1 VIRSKW
7 VALAGGLGN
16 QLFQYAYSISNR
28 EMLSESTL
36 ECVGFRLGTVETF
49 RPEIGKFRLPQAK
62 LSLDHWANSHLEQ
75 KAFNYLLRISTHKNS
90 LWRFNPLSLVARAVV
105 LPRILF
111 MKIQKNRKSQYKRS
125 EHSRL
130 LEIGYFQNSEITQE
144 AISTMKGLSLLQTSS
159 VLDEHI
165 ALAKVEKPLVLHIRR
180 GDYRHNPKL
189 GCLSGAYYQQILEEV
204 WLTGEFN
211 KIWLFSDDLES
222 SFGILDLSLHP
233 FVRVID
239 ERISPAET
247 FEIMRLGSGYI
258 IANSSFS
265 FWAAA
270 LRRNQDSIVRAP
282 LPWFKKTYFH
292 DKNFPLDWK
301 LIPAQFDSY

>member
-1 VIRSKW
+1 MIRSKW

-204 WLTGEFN
+204 WVTGEFN

-222 SFGILDLSLHP
+222 SFGVLDLSLHP

-239 ERISPAET
+239 KSISPAET

-282 LPWFKKTYFH
+282 LPWFKKTYFQ

-301 LIPAQFDSY
+301 LIPAHFDSY

>member
-1 VIRSKW
+1 MTRSKW

-28 EMLSESTL
+28 EMLGESTL
-36 ECVGFRLGTVETF
+36 ECVGFRLGTGEIL

-62 LSLDHWANSHLEQ
+62 LSLDHWANSYLEQ
-75 KAFNYLLRISTHKNS
+75 KAFNYLLRISTYKNS
-90 LWRFNPLSLVARAVV
+90 IWRFNPLSLFARAVV
-105 LPRILF
+105 LPRMLF
-111 MKIQKNRKSQYKRS
+111 IKLQKNRKSQYKRS
-125 EHSRL
+125 ECSRF

-144 AISTMKGLSLLQTSS
+144 VISSMKGLSLLQSSS
-159 VLDEHI
+159 VLDDHI

-282 LPWFKKTYFH
+282 LPWFKKTYFQ

-301 LIPAQFDSY
+301 LIPAHFDSY